1 MTNYISTFQGKQKKF
16 NWSAFI
22 YVLIVLFCFYPYEFN
37 SVYLPFLPEEVYV
50 TAGLFLILTVFILIV
65 GKCDLSPLRSV
76 MGVVLMQLLGFFMVG
91 IVHMNIFPVLDKSLY
106 LILALALMLLA
117 SNRVGMIHFFKKYN
131 GWILLMAILGCVAF
145 LLVELVNYRPLFY
158 VPDRADGRPI
168 FNYILTFSKS
178 DEFNVGIMRYAGF
191 FDEPGAMAY
200 WGIYALVIN
209 RLFIKNKWL
218 ETILGIAL
226 LLTLSIGYF
235 IQYAAFLL
243 LFHVFGKNKGQ
254 TIVLAALIIAVVGW
268 INMTRDTADSE
279 IYDRTFGRIES
290 LFNESRESPNT
301 IAVGD
306 RAIYTENAIREFKE
320 HPLFGTPRTDVN
332 VGNNIY
338 ETLAMYG
345 VIGSFFILF
354 PFLLL
359 VIWGF
364 KYKDLTLLKCS
375 IVILLG
381 FTHRPFHANIL
392 SFFIIYCLLVM
403 YQQMRLRQ
411 EAVYPVYLTNS

>member
-1 MTNYISTFQGKQKKF
+1 MSNTISQGQSGRKKF
-16 NWSAFI
+16 RWVPFLF
-22 YVLIVLFCFYPYEFN
+22 VLAVLLCFYPYEFY
-37 SVYLPFLPEEVYV
+37 SIYLRFLPDDIYI

-76 MGVVLMQLLGFFMVG
+76 MGVVLMQLLGFFIVG

-117 SNRVGMIHFFKKYN
+117 SNKVGLIHFYEKYN
-131 GWILLMAILGCVAF
+131 GWILMMAILGCVAF
-145 LLVELVNYRPLFY
+145 FLVELINYQPLNF
-158 VPDRADGRPI
+158 VPDRADERPI

-178 DEFNVGIMRYAGF
+178 DEYNVGIMRYAGF

-226 LLTLSIGYF
+226 LFTLSIGYF

-243 LFHVFGKNKGQ
+243 FFHVFGKNKGQ
-254 TIVLAALIIAVVGW
+254 SLVIAVLIFAVISG
-268 INMTRDTADSE
+268 ITMTRDTANDE
-279 IYDRTFGRIES
+279 IYNRTFGRIENM
-290 LFNESRESPNT
+290 FNESKESSNY

-306 RAIYTENAIREFKE
+306 RATYTENALREFKD
-320 HPLFGTPRTDVN
+320 HPLFGTPRTDVS
-332 VGNNIY
+332 VGNNVY
-338 ETLAMYG
+338 ETLALYG
-345 VIGSFFILF
+345 VVGSFFILF

-359 VIWGF
+359 VIWSI

-375 IVILLG
+375 IVVLLG
-381 FTHRPFHANIL
+381 FTHRPFHTNIL
-392 SFFIIYCLLVM
+392 SFFIIYCILVM
-403 YQQMRLRQ
+403 YQQMRLRT
-411 EAVYPVYLTNS
+411 E